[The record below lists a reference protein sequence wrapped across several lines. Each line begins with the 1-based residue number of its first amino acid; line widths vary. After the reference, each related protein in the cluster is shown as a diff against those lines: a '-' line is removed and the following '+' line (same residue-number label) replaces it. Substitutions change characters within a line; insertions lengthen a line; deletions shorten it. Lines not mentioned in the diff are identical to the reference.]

1 MSIFGL
7 SLSLFLVLNALGNIP
22 VFIGLLSKYAEKR
35 QRKIIIRELLIA
47 LFILIL
53 FNFFGDEL
61 LRWIGISQ
69 ETVGIAGGTLLLL
82 IALGMIFPHSSE
94 HPEAHIHEPL
104 IVPLATPI
112 VAGPGAIS
120 TVMVYSEHVSNPWL
134 MLVIILIAWFP
145 TFLILLASSHIKHFL
160 GKRGLVACQKLGG
173 MLISLIAV
181 QMICTGAINLLKHA
195 FPTAVEK
202 HEITK

>member
-7 SLSLFLVLNALGNIP
+7 SLSLFLVFNALGNIP
-22 VFIGLLSKYAEKR
+22 VFIGLLSRYPEKK

-47 LFILIL
+47 LFILVL

-61 LRWIGISQ
+61 LKWIGISQ
-69 ETVGIAGGTLLLL
+69 ETVGIAGGALLLL
-82 IALGMIFPHSSE
+82 IALGMIFPHAQDQAES
-94 HPEAHIHEPL
+94 HLHEPM

-120 TVMVYSEHVSNPWL
+120 TVMVYSEHVGNPWL
-134 MLVIILIAWFP
+134 MLSIILIAWFP
-145 TFLILLASSHIKHFL
+145 TFLILLASSHIKHLL
-160 GKRGLVACQKLGG
+160 GKRGLIACQKLGG

-181 QMICTGAINLLKHA
+181 QMICTGAISLLKGV
-195 FPTAVEK
+195 FPSAT
-202 HEITK
+202 